1 MIVPYLSDMINDAK
15 SQSEW
20 KIQLPMEINFV
31 SFKGSDEIR
40 LIHTKRDNID
50 ILMENEANDVIEK
63 LFKSLLQKYQ

>member
-20 KIQLPMEINFV
+20 KIRLPMEINFV
-31 SFKGSDEIR
+31 SFKDSDEIR